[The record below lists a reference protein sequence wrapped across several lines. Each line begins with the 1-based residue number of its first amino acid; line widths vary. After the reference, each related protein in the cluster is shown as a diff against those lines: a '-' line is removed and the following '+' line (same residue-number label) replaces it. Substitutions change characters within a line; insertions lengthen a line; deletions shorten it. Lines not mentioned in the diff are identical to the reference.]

1 MDMLNSFIGL
11 TFQLSVPIVL
21 GALCGTIAERGG
33 IILLGVE
40 GMMLMGAFAGVAGSW
55 LTGSAFVGVLFSV
68 LVGILVGWLYGLFC
82 LKWKAQQSVVGVGIN
97 LFASG
102 ITAVMLK
109 AIWGKEGMSESVKAI
124 PNITIPVLNK
134 IPVIGGLFKA
144 QSPYLYVTFLIVA
157 AVWVFFYRTKF
168 GVRYRAIGD
177 QPFAVQSC
185 GVNVNRYRYIAMM
198 SAGALAGLAGSYLS
212 ISQNNLFVVDM
223 TAGRGFMGLAAN
235 IFGGWDPI
243 GSLGAGLVFA
253 IAQAGRF
260 YLNDSVIQIPSQIIQ
275 MLPYAVTLLILLIVG
290 KKAKGPEALGK
301 LVD

>member
-40 GMMLMGAFAGVAGSW
+40 GMMLMGAFAGVVGSW
-55 LTGSAFVGVLFSV
+55 FTGSALVGVLFSI
-68 LVGILVGWLYGLFC
+68 LVGILVGWVYGLFC
-82 LKWKAQQSVVGVGIN
+82 LKWKAQQSVVGVGVN

-109 AIWGKEGMSESVKAI
+109 AIWQAEGMSESVNAI
-124 PNITIPVLNK
+124 PNITVPVLCD
-134 IPVIGGLFKA
+134 IPVIGGLFKS
-144 QSPYLYVTFLIVA
+144 QSPYLYLTFIIVA
-157 AVWVFFYRTKF
+157 AVWVFFYRTKY

-198 SAGALAGLAGSYLS
+198 ASGALAGLAGSYLS

-253 IAQAGRF
+253 VAQAGRF

-275 MLPYAVTLLILLIVG
+275 MLPYVVTLLILLIVG

>member
-1 MDMLNSFIGL
+1 MDMLNSFVGL

-40 GMMLMGAFAGVAGSW
+40 GMMLLGAFAGVAGSW
-55 LTGSAFVGVLFSV
+55 FTGSAFIGVVCSVAVGVL
-68 LVGILVGWLYGLFC
+68 VGWIYGLFC
-82 LKWKAQQSVVGVGIN
+82 LKWKAQQSVVGVGVN

-102 ITAVMLK
+102 ATAVLLK
-109 AIWGKEGMSESVKAI
+109 AIWQAEGMSESVAAI
-124 PNITIPVLNK
+124 PNVTVPVLSK
-134 IPVIGGLFKA
+134 IPVVGGLFKS
-144 QSPYLYVTFLIVA
+144 QSPYLYLTFLIVA
-157 AVWVFFYRTKF
+157 AVWIFFYRTKY

-198 SAGALAGLAGSYLS
+198 VAGALAGLAGSYLS

-235 IFGGWDPI
+235 IFGGWNPV
-243 GSLGAGLVFA
+243 GSMGAGLVFA
-253 IAQAGRF
+253 VAQAARF
-260 YLNDSVIQIPSQIIQ
+260 YLNDSAFQIPSQIIQ
-275 MLPYAVTLLILLIVG
+275 MLPYAVTLVILLIVG
-290 KKAKGPEALGK
+290 KKAKGPESLGK